1 MAANWDIGEMG
12 RGEEVGGGGV
22 KWGKVVGGEW
32 V

>member
-12 RGEEVGGGGV
+12 SGEEVGGGV